1 MIALQRGTSFKGQ
14 SMQIV
19 PTDWSRSPDI
29 RDACVALQRAGKHV
43 CLALTGGGGKS
54 CEVTTAGRNGKNDGG
69 APERSLNGNT
79 GVDYRSKPSLAVVS

>member
-43 CLALTGGGGKS
+43 CLALTGGGWEELRRDDRWVQK
-54 CEVTTAGRNGKNDGG
+54 EK
-69 APERSLNGNT
+69 
-79 GVDYRSKPSLAVVS
+79 

>member
-19 PTDWSRSPDI
+19 PTDWSRSPEI

-43 CLALTGGGGKS
+43 CLSVNWRGLEKLRRDDRWAQWEK
-54 CEVTTAGRNGKNDGG
+54 
-69 APERSLNGNT
+69 
-79 GVDYRSKPSLAVVS
+79 